1 MTQVDEPMGGL
12 DIRGM
17 LDDPAKSSDRPEG
30 NYHRLAELVRDKATD
45 TRRYLLAFR
54 FALFNLAAFA
64 LVGAAHLQG
73 WLAGV
78 LEADGT
84 GLSVAIAAVFLGGLA
99 ICTRKI
105 WQISVELNSV
115 RNFDPRSRSWAA
127 RYLAEVS
134 GREAGSRAITASAL
148 RVRLANRISVVRHIA
163 NSLVL
168 LGLIGTVIGF
178 VIALSG
184 VDANTAGDVRNI
196 TPMVTQ
202 LLRGMSVALY
212 TTLVGA
218 VLNLWL
224 TVNYHILAGGTVK
237 LLGGLIELGESHARH
252 RPV

>member
-1 MTQVDEPMGGL
+1 MTQIDQPARRL
-12 DIRGM
+12 TTDP
-17 LDDPAKSSDRPEG
+17 LLQDPA
-30 NYHRLAELVRDKATD
+30 RLASFAASRRDLAAAVRASVPDAH
-45 TRRYLLAFR
+45 RYLLVFR
-54 FALFNLAAFA
+54 FTLFNLAAFA
-64 LVGAAHLQG
+64 LLGAAYVQG
-73 WLAGV
+73 WPEIVLA
-78 LEADGT
+78 ADST

-99 ICTRKI
+99 ICARKI
-105 WQISVELNSV
+105 WRISTELNCI
-115 RNFDPRSRSWAA
+115 RNFDPRRRSWAA
-127 RYLAEVS
+127 TYLAEIA

-184 VDANTAGDVRNI
+184 IDPSAVGDVHNL
-196 TPMVTQ
+196 TPMVTN
-202 LLRGMSVALY
+202 LLQGMSVALY

-237 LLGGLIELGESHARH
+237 LLGGLIAFGEANA
-252 RPV
+252 